1 MFAVTADVHFAT
13 VTTPRDLSE
22 CLRRG
27 PRATRSNATEHR
39 PGELFDRISEEAL
52 MTVSPGQQFNR
63 QFSAGQRADR
73 VRMAAASGI
82 SDRDLLDF
90 ADRWSRCGGGHPDA
104 IWASFGLNE
113 VEFFTRVLAIT
124 DSDDAESA
132 VLRRVARRR
141 LWLCR

>member
-1 MFAVTADVHFAT
+1 MPNQ
-13 VTTPRDLSE
+13 PRKPDYGHAPGLWLPPAGH
-22 CLRRG
+22 LRVPRSN
-27 PRATRSNATEHR
+27 PRAPYLSPPEIACCSTTVCGTR
-39 PGELFDRISEEAL
+39 
-52 MTVSPGQQFNR
+52 
-63 QFSAGQRADR
+63 R
-73 VRMAAASGI
+73 VRV
-82 SDRDLLDF
+82 DRFVLV

-132 VLRRVARRR
+132 VLLRVARRR